1 MQKNLAF
8 FMSKVGRNIKK
19 IRSVKGLSQQAF
31 ADLFSL
37 TRGNISSYEELRAE
51 PKIEIIVNIAKY
63 FGIPLNDFILKDLSV
78 NELLHFDTSLVLDM
92 EKLKKKDRFVEIPYV
107 SSVNFNDYIS
117 NFLEPEFLET
127 LPKISIPNS
136 SPFNLLAIEVDNSQ
150 NFPEGFT
157 YKNGDVLIFES
168 VSKENIH
175 RILRRFGI
183 MVNKEGMKM
192 GIFEK
197 KEENMVL
204 ALNELVFY
212 SFTLDSDFRYWVLRA
227 LYSQEV

>member
-1 MQKNLAF
+1 
-8 FMSKVGRNIKK
+8 MSKVGRNIKK

-175 RILRRFGI
+175 RILGRFGI
-183 MVNKEGMKM
+183 MVNREGMKM

>member
-1 MQKNLAF
+1 
-8 FMSKVGRNIKK
+8 MSKVGRNIKK

-31 ADLFSL
+31 ADIFSL

-175 RILRRFGI
+175 RILGRFGI

>member
-1 MQKNLAF
+1 
-8 FMSKVGRNIKK
+8 MSKVGRNIKK

-31 ADLFSL
+31 ADIFSL

-175 RILRRFGI
+175 RILGRFGI
-183 MVNKEGMKM
+183 MVNREGMRM

>member
-175 RILRRFGI
+175 RILGRFGI

>member
-1 MQKNLAF
+1 
-8 FMSKVGRNIKK
+8 MSKVGRNIKK

-31 ADLFSL
+31 ADIFSL

-175 RILRRFGI
+175 RILGRFGI
-183 MVNKEGMKM
+183 MVNRGGMKM

>member
-31 ADLFSL
+31 AELFSL

-92 EKLKKKDRFVEIPYV
+92 EKLKKKDRFVDIPYV

-175 RILRRFGI
+175 RILGRFGI
-183 MVNKEGMKM
+183 MVNRGGMKM

>member
-31 ADLFSL
+31 AELFSL

-92 EKLKKKDRFVEIPYV
+92 EKLKKKDRFVDIPYV

-175 RILRRFGI
+175 RILGRFGI
-183 MVNKEGMKM
+183 MVNRGGMKM

-212 SFTLDSDFRYWVLRA
+212 SFTLDYDFKYWVLRA

>member
-1 MQKNLAF
+1 
-8 FMSKVGRNIKK
+8 MSKVGRNIKK

-150 NFPEGFT
+150 NFPKGFT
-157 YKNGDVLIFES
+157 YKNGDVLIFEF

-175 RILRRFGI
+175 RILGRFGI
-183 MVNKEGMKM
+183 MVNREGMKM